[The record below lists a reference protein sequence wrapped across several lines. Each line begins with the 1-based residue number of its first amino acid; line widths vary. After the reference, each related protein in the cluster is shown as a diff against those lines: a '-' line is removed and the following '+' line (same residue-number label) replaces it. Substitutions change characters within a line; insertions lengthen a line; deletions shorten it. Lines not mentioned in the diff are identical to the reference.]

1 MGLSHHCTHDCTD
14 DRFVTGAVS
23 YGSISMEAHA
33 TLAAAMNSM
42 GAKSNTGEGH
52 NAHTHTHTP
61 IPLLSSTHTPSLF
74 LSIPLL
80 SFTHTPS
87 FFLAIPLL
95 SCTRTLDPDVCCLVC
110 SFITHTHT
118 HRKEK

>member
-1 MGLSHHCTHDCTD
+1 VQCRMGLSHHCTHDCTD

-52 NAHTHTHTP
+52 NAHTHTHLSPSSHPLTRP
-61 IPLLSSTHTPSLF
+61 LSSFLSLSSHSLTRPLSSLLSLSSHALAHSTLTSAV
-74 LSIPLL
+74 LSVPL
-80 SFTHTPS
+80 
-87 FFLAIPLL
+87 
-95 SCTRTLDPDVCCLVC
+95 
-110 SFITHTHT
+110 
-118 HRKEK
+118 